1 MLSINRVMI
10 TGRLTRDP
18 ETKYLPSGQAL
29 TSLGVAVNRH
39 YQDRNGEWREETMFL
54 DVDTWGKV
62 AERAAETLRKGQPVY
77 VEGRLKQDTWERD
90 GVKQSKIKITA
101 DMVKPFEVPSRS
113 AAGPGSD
120 MGEVGEPAEGYSA
133 PSGSSRGG
141 SYGSPP
147 RPSAPAGGRGT
158 SGSPSDNLDFSDPSV
173 QDDIPF

>member
-1 MLSINRVMI
+1 MLWINRVLI

-29 TSLGVAVNRH
+29 TSLGIAVNRN

-54 DVDTWGKV
+54 DIETWGKL

-77 VEGRLKQDTWERD
+77 VEGRLRQDTWERD

-101 DMVKPFEVPSRS
+101 DLVKPFDVPSRS
-113 AAGPGSD
+113 GSAQGSD
-120 MGEVGEPAEGYSA
+120 MGEVGEPAEGYST
-133 PSGSSRGG
+133 PSSASRSGGYSSA
-141 SYGSPP
+141 P

-158 SGSPSDNLDFSDPSV
+158 TGSPSDNLDFSDPGV